1 MRKRHAVLTCTYTN
15 ILDMPMYAR
24 HIQLGQ
30 KLTPFRKNQSIPLY
44 KVISKLRVVSVIS
57 LVLISLAISM
67 PSYGSS
73 YSVDVLRVYAH
84 SRLVS
89 YKEFRCLDRV
99 LVMESNYNY
108 KSANGSHYGVG
119 QMRSKYYK
127 SKDPFTQI
135 DMTIAYIHKRY
146 VTMCAALTYHLKHGH
161 Y

>member
-1 MRKRHAVLTCTYTN
+1 
-15 ILDMPMYAR
+15 
-24 HIQLGQ
+24 
-30 KLTPFRKNQSIPLY
+30 
-44 KVISKLRVVSVIS
+44 
-57 LVLISLAISM
+57 M
-67 PSYGSS
+67 PSYAAS

-108 KSANGSHYGVG
+108 KSSNGSHYGVG

-135 DMTIAYIHKRY
+135 DMTISYIHKRY
-146 VTMCAALTYHLKHGH
+146 VTMCNALTYHLKHGH